1 VIGQEAL
8 GEMPRAREEDAAT
21 VLLREK
27 ETLGEMPRA
36 REVEAFL
43 LREQERARERSS

>member
-1 VIGQEAL
+1 LVRCQEQ
-8 GEMPRAREEDAAT
+8 EEVDAT
-21 VLLREK
+21 TILLREQ

-36 REVEAFL
+36 REAEAFL